1 MTGLFAFFVGHL
13 FVTSLSE
20 GPANSWLY
28 LEGRLPYIGLAIVAG
43 FAAQEFMERLKE
55 VARTLFNPS
64 APRPPNSK
72 ANGEQQ

>member
-13 FVTSLSE
+13 FVTSFSE
-20 GPANSWLY
+20 GPASSWRY
-28 LEGRLPYIGLAIVAG
+28 LEGRLPYVGLAIVAG

-64 APRPPNSK
+64 TPRPQAPK
-72 ANGEQQ
+72 AGE